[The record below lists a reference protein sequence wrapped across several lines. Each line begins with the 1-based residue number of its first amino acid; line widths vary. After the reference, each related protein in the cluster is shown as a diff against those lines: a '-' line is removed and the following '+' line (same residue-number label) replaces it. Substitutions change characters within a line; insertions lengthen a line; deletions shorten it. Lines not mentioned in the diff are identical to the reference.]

1 MAISRAGK
9 LAAVGA
15 VVIGYHQEG
24 GIRVDGFALKGQVF
38 DALGLRVNDLAFAV
52 IFCSWVTS
60 I

>member
-24 GIRVDGFALKGQVF
+24 GIQVDGFALKGQVLMRS
-38 DALGLRVNDLAFAV
+38 ACGLMTWHSPSYFAG
-52 IFCSWVTS
+52 WVTS